1 MLLGALFLQ
10 QENQERRSKM
20 KFLVFSMSDVAKAA
34 EVAQASDKVAKMPGQ
49 KVLAQYICM
58 GMAFAGLPPNTL
70 LGISVVEYE
79 TNEAMA
85 AGQYPLALAG
95 ATVWA
100 VPVLEM
106 SVGRVAAGEKKYR
119 R

>member
-1 MLLGALFLQ
+1 
-10 QENQERRSKM
+10 M
-20 KFLVFSMSDVAKAA
+20 KFLVFSMVETAKAA
-34 EVAQASDKVAKMPGQ
+34 EVAQANDKAAKMPGR
-49 KVLAQYICM
+49 KVLAQYICQ

-79 TNEAMA
+79 SNEAMA
-85 AGQYPLALAG
+85 AGQYPMALAG
-95 ATVWA
+95 ATVWS

-106 SVGRVAAGEKKYR
+106 PVGGIAAEEKKYR

>member
-1 MLLGALFLQ
+1 
-10 QENQERRSKM
+10 M
-20 KFLVFSMSDVAKAA
+20 KFLVFSMVNATKAA
-34 EVAQASDKVAKMPGQ
+34 EVAQANDKAAKMPGR

-58 GMAFAGLPPNTL
+58 GMAFAGLPPNTM

-79 TNEAMA
+79 SNEAMA
-85 AGQYPLALAG
+85 AGQYPMTLAG

-106 SVGRVAAGEKKYR
+106 PVGGLVAEEKKYR
-119 R
+119 K